1 MPVFHAPVHC
11 ASHRERGEK
20 ALARLVEQVNA
31 LRARP
36 VTGEDFEEMEREFR
50 ALFAEAEREVV
61 GETLARLDVDL
72 PFVEREGRRYRRVL
86 RSHAT
91 YTSAA
96 GAVGVNRTLYRC
108 GGERAVVPIEL
119 RAGIVAGHWTALA
132 ARQASVVVAHV
143 TPQEGERVFRELGQ
157 MRPSK
162 SSLDRL
168 PKALGGQWEGQREAF
183 EAALREGGEVPDEA
197 VTVAV
202 SLDGV
207 MVPMKDAKRADGTA
221 GYQEAGCATLTYYDA
236 EGERL
241 DTKRC

>member
-50 ALFAEAEREVV
+50 ALFAEAEREVL
-61 GETLARLDVDL
+61 GETLERLDVDL
-72 PFVEREGRRYRRVL
+72 PFVEIEGRRYRRVL

-96 GAVGVNRTLYRC
+96 GGGGSASHTVPMWRGTC
-108 GGERAVVPIEL
+108 GAPMEL

-132 ARQASVVVAHV
+132 ARQASVVVAHL
-143 TPQEGERVFRELGQ
+143 TPQEGERSVSGVGA
-157 MRPSK
+157 
-162 SSLDRL
+162 DD
-168 PKALGGQWEGQREAF
+168 ALEEFTGP
-183 EAALREGGEVPDEA
+183 V
-197 VTVAV
+197 
-202 SLDGV
+202 
-207 MVPMKDAKRADGTA
+207 
-221 GYQEAGCATLTYYDA
+221 A
-236 EGERL
+236 EGAGWAVGGAARGV
-241 DTKRC
+241 RGGVARRG

>member
-1 MPVFHAPVHC
+1 MW
-11 ASHRERGEK
+11 RG
-20 ALARLVEQVNA
+20 
-31 LRARP
+31 
-36 VTGEDFEEMEREFR
+36 T
-50 ALFAEAEREVV
+50 
-61 GETLARLDVDL
+61 
-72 PFVEREGRRYRRVL
+72 
-86 RSHAT
+86 
-91 YTSAA
+91 
-96 GAVGVNRTLYRC
+96 C
-108 GGERAVVPIEL
+108 GGADGA

-132 ARQASVVVAHV
+132 ARQASVVVAHL

-183 EAALREGGEVPDEA
+183 EATLRASSEVAQEA

-207 MVPMKDAKRADGTA
+207 MVPMKDAKRADGSA
-221 GYQEAGCATLTYYDA
+221 GYQEAGCGTLTYYDA

-241 DTKRC
+241 DTVYFGPDAAAAQRGVEEDARRGARSGARQAPGPARSDDCRRGARQLELSRYVGGAGDGNSGLLPRSRATEVGA

>member
-1 MPVFHAPVHC
+1 MPVFHAPSHC
-11 ASHRERGEK
+11 ASHRARGEK

-61 GETLARLDVDL
+61 GETLERLDMDL
-72 PFVEREGRRYRRVL
+72 PFVEIEGRRYRRVL

-96 GAVGVNRTLYRC
+96 GAVGVHRTLYRC
-108 GGERAVVPIEL
+108 GGERAVAPMEL

-143 TPQEGERVFRELGQ
+143 TAQ
-157 MRPSK
+157 
-162 SSLDRL
+162 
-168 PKALGGQWEGQREAF
+168 
-183 EAALREGGEVPDEA
+183 EGGEGVSGVGADEA
-197 VTVAV
+197 LEEFTGPV
-202 SLDGV
+202 
-207 MVPMKDAKRADGTA
+207 
-221 GYQEAGCATLTYYDA
+221 A
-236 EGERL
+236 EGVGWAVGGAARGV
-241 DTKRC
+241 RGGVARRG